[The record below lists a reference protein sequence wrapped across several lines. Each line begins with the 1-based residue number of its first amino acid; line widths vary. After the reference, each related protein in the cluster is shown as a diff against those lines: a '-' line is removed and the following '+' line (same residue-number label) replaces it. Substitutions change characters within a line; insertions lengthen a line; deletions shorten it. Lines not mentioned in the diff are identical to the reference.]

1 MSRSLA
7 CAPGSSVCVCLQEDT
22 FPGLRAS
29 EHLQEEHLREKH
41 LPIPQ
46 GDGNLKSLS
55 FVKKDS
61 CHGCFCLPLSFF
73 PGSCITLRL
82 YLEPLF

>member
-1 MSRSLA
+1 M
-7 CAPGSSVCVCLQEDT
+7 CVSLQEDT

-29 EHLQEEHLREKH
+29 EHLWEKH
-41 LPIPQ
+41 LPISQ

-61 CHGCFCLPLSFF
+61 CHGCLCLPLSFF
-73 PGSCITLRL
+73 PGPCIALHL
-82 YLEPLF
+82 CLEPLF